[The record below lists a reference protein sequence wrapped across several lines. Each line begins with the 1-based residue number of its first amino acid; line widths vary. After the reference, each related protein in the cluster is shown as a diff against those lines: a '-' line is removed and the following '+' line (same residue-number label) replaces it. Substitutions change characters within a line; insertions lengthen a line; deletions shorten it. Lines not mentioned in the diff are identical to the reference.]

1 MINIIYIIITLIFLY
16 IIFVIIRAINI
27 GLNAKNK
34 IKEKSDINN
43 RFEKLKELLEDGTL
57 NQEEFDKAKKRLLSD
72 LDEQ

>member
-16 IIFVIIRAINI
+16 IIFIIIRAINI

-57 NQEEFDKAKKRLLSD
+57 NQEEFDKAKKRLLND

>member
-57 NQEEFDKAKKRLLSD
+57 NQEEFDKAKKRLLND

>member
-1 MINIIYIIITLIFLY
+1 MKSRDHLIYLLY